1 MNPKKKASQP
11 PPSLNGAYFAPRAA
25 RYTQKTVCP
34 GCSPTRRC
42 STRKQIEGAHSR
54 GGASGATR
62 SQIHTQE
69 GNRGEKKERKKRK
82 EEKRNGRGS
91 LWRNRRPGG
100 PERKKTRE
108 EGRGEWEGTQ
118 RIAGCSGQEGGYF
131 LKQIVLI
138 YQLKY
143 AKYCRT
149 S

>member
-1 MNPKKKASQP
+1 MGQLAH
-11 PPSLNGAYFAPRAA
+11 
-25 RYTQKTVCP
+25 RYTH
-34 GCSPTRRC
+34 RRE
-42 STRKQIEGAHSR
+42 TGERKRREIRE
-54 GGASGATR
+54 
-62 SQIHTQE
+62 
-69 GNRGEKKERKKRK
+69 KKRK